1 MNPAVDPLSLPES
14 AHDARPFR
22 SHAQNFEDVVL
33 WNALRDVHRG
43 TYVDIGAYDP
53 LSDSVSAG
61 FGARGWTGLSVDPLP
76 GLAERYKRERPD
88 TEFLNAAVSDRSG
101 PLMLSVVEGTGQSA
115 IGGPSQ
121 ARVEVPATSLARV
134 LDKATEFGAREV
146 HWLKIDVEGHEHNV
160 IDSWGEQ
167 PARPWVMCVE
177 WDRSGMDDVPE
188 HPSWHAGLTL
198 RGYALI
204 RDDGINRFY
213 CHENQ
218 PEHRRDGLRRIPGL
232 NDGFLITQHSGLSE
246 LPAQLDS
253 LRAERDSLN
262 QSVERLDAFVA
273 TQKFAIDAGNEAQGH
288 LHAAIR
294 GRDEELASLR
304 KSAAELRTQLEQA
317 WETRDALHAENLRMQ
332 AELKTRGAAPATV
345 AEKDLA
351 AAHARAER
359 LRARLAIAEDAHLAA
374 MDIMTHGEPADRE
387 RIADL
392 ERQLDHM
399 HRAHDSEREHAAGLQ
414 LQLDALRSREK
425 HLVEEVARFEGE
437 RDQLLGSTSWRVT
450 TPLRATINGAKKPV
464 RAARRLRAGFSRPAP
479 TAANPNPSRLSAIKA
494 GLLDWAAVHWRR
506 DYKLLRPLRM
516 FVLRRPALGRRLAMR
531 PDHWDD
537 SYKETDPFDPD
548 PEQTQ
553 AVIALQRAQDPNPN
567 RYRGEEG
574 PQRPR
579 STLFAPLSDT
589 RSLTRDIKR
598 AQKSRR

>member
-1 MNPAVDPLSLPES
+1 MNPAVDPLSK
-14 AHDARPFR
+14 ADAANDTRPFR

-33 WNALRDVHRG
+33 WNALRDVRRG
-43 TYVDIGAYDP
+43 RYVDIGAYDP
-53 LSDSVSAG
+53 LYDSVSAG

-76 GLAERYKRERPD
+76 GLSPRYKTQRPD
-88 TEFLNAAVSDRSG
+88 TEFLQAAVSDRSG
-101 PLMLSVVEGTGQSA
+101 PLMLSVVDGTGQSA

-121 ARVEVPATSLARV
+121 TRVAVPATSLARI
-134 LDKATEFGAREV
+134 LDKASEYGAQEV

-160 IDSWGEQ
+160 IDSWGDQ
-167 PARPWVMCVE
+167 SARPWVMCVE
-177 WDRSGMDDVPE
+177 WDRSDLDAVPD

-198 RGYALI
+198 RGYELI

-218 PEHRRDGLRRIPGL
+218 PEHRRAGLRRAPGL
-232 NDGFLITQHSGLSE
+232 NDGFLITQYSGLSE
-246 LPAQLDS
+246 LPAELDS
-253 LRAERDSLN
+253 LRDERDSLN
-262 QSVERLDAFVA
+262 ASVERLDAFVA
-273 TQKFAIDAGNEAQGH
+273 SQKFAIDAGNEAQGH

-294 GRDEELASLR
+294 SRDEELSKLR
-304 KSAAELRTQLEQA
+304 DSEADLRAQLEKA
-317 WETRDALHAENLRMQ
+317 RDTRNTLHAATLRMRS
-332 AELKTRGAAPATV
+332 ELKERPGRPKTATERDV
-345 AEKDLA
+345 A
-351 AAHARAER
+351 AANARAER
-359 LRARLAIAEDAHLAA
+359 LRARLVVAEDAHRAA
-374 MDIMTHGEPADRE
+374 MDMMTHGEPADRE

-399 HRAHDSEREHAAGLQ
+399 HRAHDSERENAAGLQ
-414 LQLDALRSREK
+414 LHVDALRAREE

-437 RDQLLGSTSWRVT
+437 RDRLLGSTSWRVT
-450 TPLRATINGAKKPV
+450 TPLRATINGIKKPV
-464 RAARRLRAGFSRPAP
+464 RAARRVRASLSRPAP
-479 TAANPNPSRLSAIKA
+479 TKDNPNPSRLGAIKA

-537 SYKETDPFDPD
+537 SYKETDPFDAD

-567 RYRGEEG
+567 RYRGEDG

-589 RSLTRDIKR
+589 RSLTREIKR